1 MNHYPNLFIQNTIFV
16 LNDITKDTNKI
27 NKIKNELTTEIDIYK
42 KTNIVD
48 YNNTLKNILINGKY
62 FPMPKLI
69 SSQNMFRYKII
80 IQ

>member
-27 NKIKNELTTEIDIYK
+27 NKIINELKTEIDTYE

-48 YNNTLKNILINGKY
+48 YNNTLKNILIKGKY
-62 FPMPKLI
+62 FPIPIVNFITK
-69 SSQNMFRYKII
+69 YV
-80 IQ
+80 

>member
-27 NKIKNELTTEIDIYK
+27 NKIINELKTEIDTYE

-48 YNNTLKNILINGKY
+48 YNNTLKNIWIKGKY
-62 FPMPKLI
+62 FPIPIVNFITK
-69 SSQNMFRYKII
+69 YV
-80 IQ
+80 

>member
-27 NKIKNELTTEIDIYK
+27 NKIINELTTEIDIYE

-62 FPMPKLI
+62 FPI
-69 SSQNMFRYKII
+69 SIVNFITKYV
-80 IQ
+80 

>member
-42 KTNIVD
+42 KN
-48 YNNTLKNILINGKY
+48 YYSRLQQY
-62 FPMPKLI
+62 
-69 SSQNMFRYKII
+69 S
-80 IQ
+80 